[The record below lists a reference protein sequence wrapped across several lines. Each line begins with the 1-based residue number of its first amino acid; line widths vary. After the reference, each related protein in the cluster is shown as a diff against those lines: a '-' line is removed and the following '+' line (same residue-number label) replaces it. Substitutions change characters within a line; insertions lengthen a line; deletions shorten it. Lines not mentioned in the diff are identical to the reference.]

1 MALLRSLWER
11 INPKSAIEADDET
24 RARQIATFRR
34 QEAKRMAIAK
44 RSAEASLA
52 RARQNGTVDAL
63 SAGVRNF
70 CMQYCGL

>member
-11 INPKSAIEADDET
+11 IDPKSAIGADDGT

-34 QEAKRMAIAK
+34 QEAKRMIRAK
-44 RSAEASLA
+44 QSAEVNLA

-63 SAGVRNF
+63 PAGVRNF
-70 CMQYCGL
+70 CRQYCGL